1 MSGVVQF
8 IINSIKLGIVLMS
21 LGYLKPVTVFLLT
34 ETIRLNQQPQ
44 FKLSKFNKALIGEKY
59 EDSKRVRKSVH
70 DKKSK

>member
-1 MSGVVQF
+1 
-8 IINSIKLGIVLMS
+8 MS

-34 ETIRLNQQPQ
+34 ETIRLHQQPQ
-44 FKLSKFNKALIGEKY
+44 FKLSKFNKALISGKY